1 MFDGSFMDGNA
12 SYNQIFMGE
21 EDLHKTAFRCPGAI
35 GLYEWVVMTFG
46 SKSAGATYQ
55 RVMNYIFHDLIS
67 LLVEV
72 YIDDVIVKSKVV
84 KDHKADLRNVFER
97 TRRYGLKMNRT
108 KCAFDVSAG
117 QFLGFLVHERG
128 IEVTHSSNNAIK
140 EIQPPKN
147 KTQLQSLVGKINF
160 ISRFISNLSRKI
172 ESFTPLLRL
181 KADQE
186 FV

>member
-1 MFDGSFMDGNA
+1 
-12 SYNQIFMGE
+12 
-21 EDLHKTAFRCPGAI
+21 
-35 GLYEWVVMTFG
+35 MTFG

-55 RVMNYIFHDLIS
+55 KVMNYIFHDLIS

-117 QFLGFLVHERG
+117 
-128 IEVTHSSNNAIK
+128 
-140 EIQPPKN
+140 
-147 KTQLQSLVGKINF
+147 
-160 ISRFISNLSRKI
+160 
-172 ESFTPLLRL
+172 
-181 KADQE
+181 
-186 FV
+186 